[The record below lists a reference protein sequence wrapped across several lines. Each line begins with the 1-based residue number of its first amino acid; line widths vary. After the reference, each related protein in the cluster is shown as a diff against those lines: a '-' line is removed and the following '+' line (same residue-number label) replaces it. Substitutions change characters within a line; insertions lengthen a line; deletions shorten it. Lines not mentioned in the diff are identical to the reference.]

1 MATSSELESQLRD
14 HWPRLRRFAFSLSRD
29 AADADDLV
37 QDVAIKAM
45 GAASQWQVG
54 TRFDSWLF
62 RIARNQ
68 WIDTLRSS
76 QRRNRGRAP
85 AEEAEVVGVDPRA
98 QIEAGLDLTR
108 HRARLL
114 DRDLVAAADLILTMS
129 RGHLSRVERLGGEGK
144 AHLLGAYANAS
155 AEESE
160 LRDPYG
166 GDVEGYRQTLQQ
178 LERLL
183 IPARE
188 RLLAESAR

>member
-1 MATSSELESQLRD
+1 MRVLFVCSGNTCRSPLAE
-14 HWPRLRRFAFSLSRD
+14 A
-29 AADADDLV
+29 
-37 QDVAIKAM
+37 
-45 GAASQWQVG
+45 
-54 TRFDSWLF
+54 LF
-62 RIARNQ
+62 RRMLDDA
-68 WIDTLRSS
+68 
-76 QRRNRGRAP
+76 GRQDITVESAGTGAYDGAP
-85 AEEAEVVGVDPRA
+85 ASEGAFLVGL
-98 QIEAGLDLTR
+98 EAGLDLTG

-114 DRDLVAAADLILTMS
+114 DRDLVAQADLILTMS

-144 AHLLGAYANAS
+144 AHLLGTYASAS

-183 IPARE
+183 FSARE